1 MAAAPFLL
9 RAVSVAQGPGPLPGS
24 AAQDTRGTSAGKDAR
39 MLGLLKAMR
48 RWPLAARL
56 AATTAGLALTF
67 FFQIPLEAQ
76 VPGEPFLL
84 FFLVVMAAT
93 LAFGQG
99 VGLFA
104 VALSTFLA
112 LFFFEPGGGLAL
124 HHAADLIR
132 IELYALLGGGAVV
145 GIARLAGALL
155 AADEAAQTFAQSEEA
170 KSVLLRELAHRVAN
184 NFAAVA
190 SLIRRKANLI
200 DDAEAR
206 SVLNEAV
213 EQVMV
218 LARVHSRLNA
228 GRDHVWVDSKSFLDE
243 LCEDL
248 KVLVASGHPITI
260 ECIAVSRH
268 LSVAQAIPFGLIV
281 NELVTNAIKYAFPDG
296 RPGRVC
302 VCLQETGGHLSL
314 GVEDDGVGLDGGRV
328 RGTGM
333 GRELVQALALQ
344 LGGELEVK
352 SANLGSTFS
361 MVFPDGAEAD
371 VAAASARC
379 AASSLH

>member
-124 HHAADLIR
+124 HHAADLIK
-132 IELYALLGGGAVV
+132 IELYALLGSGAVV
-145 GIARLAGALL
+145 GIARLAGALV
-155 AADEAAQTFAQSEEA
+155 AADEAAQAFAQSEEA

-190 SLIRRKANLI
+190 SLIRRKANLVG
-200 DDAEAR
+200 DADAR

-218 LARVHSRLNA
+218 LARVHSRLRA
-228 GRDHVWVDSKSFLDE
+228 ESAEVCLDSRGFIQE

-248 KVLVASGHPITI
+248 RILIAPGQPLAIQ
-260 ECIAVSRH
+260 CCAVSRS
-268 LSVAQAIPFGLIV
+268 LSVAEAIPLGLII
-281 NELVTNAIKYAFPDG
+281 NELVTNAVKHAFPDG
-296 RPGRVC
+296 RPGTVRVTLGESAGNL
-302 VCLQETGGHLSL
+302 CLS
-314 GVEDDGVGLDGGRV
+314 VEDDGVGLQGGR
-328 RGTGM
+328 RGRIGQGTGQST
-333 GRELVQALALQ
+333 GLGQDLVRALAQQ
-344 LGGELEVK
+344 LEGRLEVV
-352 SANLGSTFS
+352 STS
-361 MVFPDGAEAD
+361 RGG
-371 VAAASARC
+371 
-379 AASSLH
+379 